1 MDYHSVQKGH
11 RSLLNNYCAVSSR
24 CRTGRGCRDP
34 SLRPTPPYVGSSQQ
48 GCLVLLN
55 PDFFCAIGKNISV
68 KLPSRSI
75 VKMDA
80 SSNVAAWLSFTVTAV
95 GLGSLMTQAN
105 AIREQLDPF
114 RNSRSP
120 ECLGVWITRQP
131 KSPWYMPGKLIP
143 VGPVIRARLRE
154 GLCGCN
160 HIAMSRLPIGPT
172 GTASWTICLSI
183 FHETTIV
190 DHKDTRLKQVP
201 TEKNGNSFLV
211 TIGEDNTSRQ
221 LRKRPQ
227 ASWISLPMQP
237 LTRKGSSACII
248 IDRTTLMILLS
259 VTNARQ
265 GFRYSDAAGYR
276 AAFYSYSGVWYL
288 EWPLGGA
295 ALVRFAPHESHSLA
309 TDVYPRMFHRRVDK
323 CIQMTAGVVESTGDI
338 PFRCAFPGRKAS
350 GRYILQHQRNGFTTA
365 HGARHLY
372 NMIGGKVSEV
382 DMLHVRP
389 FGLSDTSDGL
399 LLDLPS
405 LEKHE
410 SVMVLVPPQESGI
423 LAQALDCLP
432 WDSCSWSVHRGLRD
446 ILLAFARPVLDSF
459 RRTLAFQLRRTV
471 NRNKDI
477 LRARGWGKDFVD
489 ESMGD
494 LAVSTVLAG
503 GGHSGDSVRVV
514 TDIASLL
521 WPGDIMSMDETRFWR
536 NPNGAARSERSI
548 LRSNVVGDED
558 HLGEHAE
565 LSPSTVIALTKCII
579 LEWSWDFDYRMYDD
593 LPKDLAFV

>member
-1 MDYHSVQKGH
+1 
-11 RSLLNNYCAVSSR
+11 
-24 CRTGRGCRDP
+24 
-34 SLRPTPPYVGSSQQ
+34 
-48 GCLVLLN
+48 
-55 PDFFCAIGKNISV
+55 
-68 KLPSRSI
+68 
-75 VKMDA
+75 MDA

-120 ECLGVWITRQP
+120 ECLGIWIARQP
-131 KSPWYMPGKLIP
+131 KSPWYMLGKPIP
-143 VGPVIRARLRE
+143 LGPVIRARLNE
-154 GLCGCN
+154 GLCGYR

-172 GTASWTICLSI
+172 GTASWTVCLSI
-183 FHETTIV
+183 FHETTYFERNEKRRMRFPV
-190 DHKDTRLKQVP
+190 G
-201 TEKNGNSFLV
+201 KNGNSSLGAV
-211 TIGEDNTSRQ
+211 GEDDGSRQ
-221 LRKRPQ
+221 LQKRSQ
-227 ASWISLPMQP
+227 ASWLSLPVRS
-237 LTRKGSSACII
+237 LARKGSSACII

-259 VTNARQ
+259 ATNASQ

-323 CIQMTAGVVESTGDI
+323 CIQMTAGVIESVGHVS
-338 PFRCAFPGRKAS
+338 FRCAFPGRKAT
-350 GRYILQHQRNGFTTA
+350 GRYILQHQKKGFTTA

-382 DMLHVRP
+382 EMLHVRRIG
-389 FGLSDTSDGL
+389 FLDTSDCL
-399 LLDLPS
+399 SLDLPS
-405 LEKHE
+405 LEKNE
-410 SVMVLVPPQESGI
+410 WVTMLVPPKENRI

-446 ILLAFARPVLDSF
+446 ILLAFARPVLDGF

-477 LRARGWGKDFVD
+477 LRARGWAKDFVD
-489 ESMGD
+489 GSMGD

-503 GGHSGDSVRVV
+503 GGQSGDSVRVV

-521 WPGDIMSMDETRFWR
+521 WSGDVTTMDETQFWSDPDR
-536 NPNGAARSERSI
+536 ATPSERSTS
-548 LRSNVVGDED
+548 RSIMEGDGDDLDEND
-558 HLGEHAE
+558 E
-565 LSPSTVIALTKCII
+565 LPADTVIALIKCII
-579 LEWSWDFDYRMYDD
+579 LEWSTDFDYRMYDD